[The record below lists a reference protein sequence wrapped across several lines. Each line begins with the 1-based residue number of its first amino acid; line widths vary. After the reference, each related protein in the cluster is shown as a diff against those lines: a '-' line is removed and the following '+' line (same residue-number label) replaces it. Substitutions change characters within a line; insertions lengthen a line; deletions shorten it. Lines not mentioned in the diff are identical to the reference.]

1 MPRVLPPP
9 SSYAY
14 GDCYCWVGGQT
25 LEGHMP
31 RVPPPPSSYA
41 CGDTIAG
48 WEGHMPRVPPP
59 VPTPVVMLLLGGGLG
74 VEVAVNT
81 RGQAALGE
89 REGSLSPTSPQVVA
103 AANGK

>member
-1 MPRVLPPP
+1 M
-9 SSYAY
+9 
-14 GDCYCWVGGQT
+14 GGAHA
-25 LEGHMP
+25 LG
-31 RVPPPPSSYA
+31 A
-41 CGDTIAG
+41 
-48 WEGHMPRVPPP
+48 PPP
-59 VPTPVVMLLLGGGLG
+59 VPTPMMMLLLGGGLG